1 MVATDID
8 GFLKPLGMTRYQVAK
23 IAGIGE
29 STLNE
34 ARKRPVNRMTVK
46 TLQALAMATGKTPG
60 VVLDEL
66 LKLQGNPI
74 INFIQAHPFV
84 DKQLASEVEDLM
96 ITAHEHDLKLAN
108 ITFNRYYD
116 EGPDNNERAE
126 KALQNIKAQLMDIIE
141 DYS

>member
-1 MVATDID
+1 MTTPID
-8 GFLKPLGMTRYQVAK
+8 DFLKPLGLTRYQVAK
-23 IAGIGE
+23 ISGATA
-29 STLNE
+29 STLND
-34 ARKRPVNRMTVK
+34 ASKRPINRMTVK

-84 DKQLASEVEDLM
+84 DKRLTSEVEDLM
-96 ITAHEHDLKLAN
+96 ITAHERDLKLAN

-126 KALQNIKAQLMDIIE
+126 KALQNIKTQLTDMIE
-141 DYS
+141 ELK